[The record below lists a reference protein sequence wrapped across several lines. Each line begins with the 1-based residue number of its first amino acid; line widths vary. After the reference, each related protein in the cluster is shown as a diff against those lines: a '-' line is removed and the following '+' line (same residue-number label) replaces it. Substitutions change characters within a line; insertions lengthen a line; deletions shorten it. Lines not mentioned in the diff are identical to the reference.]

1 MLLQTIIL
9 YVLIFLLSILILK
22 TLFSFS
28 SKHYKLPPSP
38 FALPVVGHLHLL
50 SPFMHHSFHMLSSR
64 YGPLIH
70 LRIGSV
76 NCVVASSP
84 EIAKEL
90 LKTNELTFSARK
102 HTAAIDHLTYNSS
115 FAFAPYGPY
124 WKFIKKISTVEL
136 LGARTLGQFLPIRS
150 QELQDFVK
158 LLLEKSH
165 AGERVN
171 VTEELLKLANNVI
184 SQMMFSIKCSGTY
197 GQAEETRRLVR
208 EVTEIF
214 GEFNISDII
223 WFFKNVDLQGFRRR
237 FMDIHKRYDSLLEKI
252 ISNREMVRTGKKKN
266 GRRINGDVDDDEE
279 VRDFLDILLDALENE
294 KSEIQLTRDHIKA
307 IILDFLTAA
316 TDTTAMAA
324 EWALAELINNPNVLE
339 KAQEEI
345 DQVVGKSRLVQESD
359 LPNLPYLQAIIKEN
373 FRLHPPIPMLARKSI
388 EDCQIGKYTIPEGS
402 LLFVNLWSIGRDPKV
417 WSNPMKFNPERFL
430 KPNESD
436 GLETNIDVKGFSYQ
450 LLPFGTGRRGCPG
463 INLAMQELPTTLAA
477 MIQCFNWKVVNPEGV
492 EIKGKDLVDMSER
505 PGLTAPRAHD
515 LVCVPLARCSPVS

>member
-1 MLLQTIIL
+1 MLLPIIIL
-9 YVLIFLLSILILK
+9 YVLIFILSTLILK

-28 SKHYKLPPSP
+28 SKHNKLPPGP
-38 FALPVVGHLHLL
+38 FSLPVVGHLHLL
-50 SPFMHHSFHMLSSR
+50 SPLIHHSFHKLSSS
-64 YGPLIH
+64 YGALIH

-76 NCVVASSP
+76 NGIVASSP
-84 EIAKEL
+84 ETAKEL

-102 HTAAIDHLTYNSS
+102 HTAAIDYLTYNSS
-115 FAFAPYGPY
+115 FAFAPYGAY

-165 AGERVN
+165 VGERVN
-171 VTEELLKLANNVI
+171 VTEELLKLTNNVI
-184 SQMMFSIKCSGTY
+184 TQMMFSIKCSGTD
-197 GQAEETRRLVR
+197 GQAEEARTLVR

-214 GEFNISDII
+214 GQFNISDII
-223 WFFKNVDLQGFRRR
+223 WLFKNVDLQGFRRR
-237 FMDIHKRYDSLLEKI
+237 FMDINKRYDSLLEKI
-252 ISNREMVRTGKKKN
+252 ISNREMMPWKMRRFYDSCNRHNRHGSRMGIGRAHQQSKRSRKGSGK
-266 GRRINGDVDDDEE
+266 
-279 VRDFLDILLDALENE
+279 
-294 KSEIQLTRDHIKA
+294 
-307 IILDFLTAA
+307 
-316 TDTTAMAA
+316 
-324 EWALAELINNPNVLE
+324 
-339 KAQEEI
+339 EI
-345 DQVVGKSRLVQESD
+345 DQVVGKSRLIQESD

-417 WSNPMKFNPERFL
+417 WNNPMKFNPERFL
-430 KPNESD
+430 KPKESD
-436 GLETNIDVKGFSYQ
+436 GPGINIDVKGFNYQ

-492 EIKGKDLVDMSER
+492 EMKGNDLVDMSER

-515 LVCVPLARCSPVS
+515 LVCVPVARCSPMS

>member
-1 MLLQTIIL
+1 MAAIMLLQTIIL
-9 YVLIFLLSILILK
+9 YAPIFLLSTLILK

-28 SKHYKLPPSP
+28 SKYYKLPPSP
-38 FALPVVGHLHLL
+38 FALPVIGHLHLL
-50 SPFMHHSFHMLSSR
+50 SRFMHRSFHMLSSR

-76 NCVVASSP
+76 NYVVASSP

-115 FAFAPYGPY
+115 FAFAPYRPY

-136 LGARTLGQFLPIRS
+136 LGARTLGQFLPIRG

-158 LLLEKSH
+158 LLLERSH

-171 VTEELLKLANNVI
+171 VTEELLKLTNNVI
-184 SQMMFSIKCSGTY
+184 SQMMFSIKCSGTD
-197 GQAEETRRLVR
+197 GQAEEARTLVR

-223 WFFKNVDLQGFRRR
+223 WFFKNVDLQGFRIR

-252 ISNREMVRTGKKKN
+252 ISNREMVRKEKEKN
-266 GRRINGDVDDDEE
+266 GRRINGDVNDDEE
-279 VRDFLDILLDALENE
+279 VRDFLDILLDGLENE

-339 KAQEEI
+339 KAQEEM

-373 FRLHPPIPMLARKSI
+373 FRLPPPNPNARQEI
-388 EDCQIGKYTIPEGS
+388 HRRLP
-402 LLFVNLWSIGRDPKV
+402 NRDPKV

-492 EIKGKDLVDMSER
+492 EIKGNDLVDLSER

>member
-1 MLLQTIIL
+1 
-9 YVLIFLLSILILK
+9 
-22 TLFSFS
+22 
-28 SKHYKLPPSP
+28 
-38 FALPVVGHLHLL
+38 
-50 SPFMHHSFHMLSSR
+50 
-64 YGPLIH
+64 
-70 LRIGSV
+70 
-76 NCVVASSP
+76 
-84 EIAKEL
+84 
-90 LKTNELTFSARK
+90 
-102 HTAAIDHLTYNSS
+102 
-115 FAFAPYGPY
+115 
-124 WKFIKKISTVEL
+124 
-136 LGARTLGQFLPIRS
+136 
-150 QELQDFVK
+150 
-158 LLLEKSH
+158 
-165 AGERVN
+165 
-171 VTEELLKLANNVI
+171 
-184 SQMMFSIKCSGTY
+184 MMFSIKCSGTD
-197 GQAEETRRLVR
+197 GQAEEARTLVQ
-208 EVTEIF
+208 EVIEIF
-214 GEFNISDII
+214 REFNISDII

-252 ISNREMVRTGKKKN
+252 ISNCEMVRKEKEKN

-279 VRDFLDILLDALENE
+279 VRDFLDILLDGLENE

-324 EWALAELINNPNVLE
+324 EWALAELINNPNVFE

-388 EDCQIGKYTIPEGS
+388 EDCQIGEYTIPEGS
-402 LLFVNLWSIGRDPKV
+402 LLASKL
-417 WSNPMKFNPERFL
+417 
-430 KPNESD
+430 
-436 GLETNIDVKGFSYQ
+436 T

-492 EIKGKDLVDMSER
+492 EIKGNDLVDMSER

>member
-1 MLLQTIIL
+1 MLLPIIIL
-9 YVLIFLLSILILK
+9 YVLIFILSTLILK

-28 SKHYKLPPSP
+28 SKHNKLPPGP
-38 FALPVVGHLHLL
+38 FSLPVVGHLHLL
-50 SPFMHHSFHMLSSR
+50 SPLIHHSFHKLSSR

-76 NCVVASSP
+76 NGIVASSP
-84 EIAKEL
+84 ETAKEL

-115 FAFAPYGPY
+115 FAFAPYGAY

-150 QELQDFVK
+150 QELQDFIK

-165 AGERVN
+165 VGERVN
-171 VTEELLKLANNVI
+171 VTEELLKLTNNVI
-184 SQMMFSIKCSGTY
+184 TQMMFSIKCSGTD
-197 GQAEETRRLVR
+197 GQAEEARTLVR

-214 GEFNISDII
+214 GQFNISDII
-223 WFFKNVDLQGFRRR
+223 WLFKNVDLQGFRRR
-237 FMDIHKRYDSLLEKI
+237 FMDINKRYDSLLEKI
-252 ISNREMVRTGKKKN
+252 ISNREMVRKEKKKN

-279 VRDFLDILLDALENE
+279 DFM
-294 KSEIQLTRDHIKA
+294 
-307 IILDFLTAA
+307 TAA

-339 KAQEEI
+339 KAQGEI
-345 DQVVGKSRLVQESD
+345 DQVVGKSRLIQESD

-417 WSNPMKFNPERFL
+417 WNNPMKFNPERFL
-430 KPNESD
+430 KPKESD
-436 GLETNIDVKGFSYQ
+436 GSGINIDVKGFNYQ

-492 EIKGKDLVDMSER
+492 EMKGNDLVDMSER

-515 LVCVPLARCSPVS
+515 LVCVPVARCSRMS

>member
-9 YVLIFLLSILILK
+9 YAPIFLLSTLILK
-22 TLFSFS
+22 TLFSFC
-28 SKHYKLPPSP
+28 SKNYKLPPSP

-102 HTAAIDHLTYNSS
+102 HTAAIDHLSYNSS

-171 VTEELLKLANNVI
+171 VTEELLKLTNNVI
-184 SQMMFSIKCSGTY
+184 SQMMFSIKCSGTD
-197 GQAEETRRLVR
+197 GQAKEARTLVR

-252 ISNREMVRTGKKKN
+252 ISNREMVRKEKKKN
-266 GRRINGDVDDDEE
+266 GNVDDDEE

-294 KSEIQLTRDHIKA
+294 KSEIQLTRDNIKA
-307 IILDFLTAA
+307 IIL
-316 TDTTAMAA
+316 
-324 EWALAELINNPNVLE
+324 
-339 KAQEEI
+339 
-345 DQVVGKSRLVQESD
+345 
-359 LPNLPYLQAIIKEN
+359 
-373 FRLHPPIPMLARKSI
+373 
-388 EDCQIGKYTIPEGS
+388 
-402 LLFVNLWSIGRDPKV
+402 
-417 WSNPMKFNPERFL
+417 FNPERFL

-436 GLETNIDVKGFSYQ
+436 GPGINIDVKGFNYQ

-492 EIKGKDLVDMSER
+492 EMKGNDVDMSER

-515 LVCVPLARCSPVS
+515 LVCVPVARCSPVS